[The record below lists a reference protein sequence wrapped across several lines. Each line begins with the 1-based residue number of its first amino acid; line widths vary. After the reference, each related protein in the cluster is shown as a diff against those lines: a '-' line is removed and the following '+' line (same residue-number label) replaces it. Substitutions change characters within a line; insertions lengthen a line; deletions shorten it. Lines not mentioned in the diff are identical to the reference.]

1 MKKDKGIIEDELES
15 SSEIEIKEPGLP
27 QLPGQVYQEN
37 PLSPSHFLPTSPLQD
52 NQRRE
57 EEGRLLDSFTPYKS
71 LEMDSKIQEGENTGS
86 IMREVGDE
94 ITGIAPVIFLDDEE
108 KRKRSST
115 KLNDSIASGGGESS

>member
-37 PLSPSHFLPTSPLQD
+37 PLSPNHFLPTSPLQN

-57 EEGRLLDSFTPYKS
+57 EEGRLLDSLFTPHKPFD
-71 LEMDSKIQEGENTGS
+71 MDSKIQEGENTGS
-86 IMREVGDE
+86 IC
-94 ITGIAPVIFLDDEE
+94 E
-108 KRKRSST
+108 K
-115 KLNDSIASGGGESS
+115 